1 MRISHIL
8 EGKSSD
14 VITVD
19 EGVTVREA
27 LKVLAE
33 KRIGA
38 VIVTSTK
45 KAIAGVLSERD
56 IIRALGN
63 GDETTVLGQS
73 VSSIMTANVFVCSP
87 SDGVSYAMEMMTEKR
102 FRHLPVMTDGKLIGM
117 ISIGDVVKAKM
128 EVTEQESEALKT
140 YIATG

>member
-14 VITVD
+14 VFTVD
-19 EGVTVREA
+19 EGITIREA
-27 LKVLAE
+27 LSVLAE

-38 VIVTSTK
+38 VIVTSVK

-56 IIRALGN
+56 IILALGSGN
-63 GDETTVLGQS
+63 ETETLGKP
-73 VSSIMTANVFVCSP
+73 VSSIMTSNVFVCSP

-102 FRHLPVMTDGKLIGM
+102 FRHLPVMTDGKLVGM

-128 EVTEQESEALKT
+128 EETQQETEALKT

>member
-14 VITVD
+14 VFTVD
-19 EGVTVREA
+19 EGVAIREA
-27 LKVLAE
+27 LSVLAE

-38 VIVTSTK
+38 VIVTSAK

-56 IIRALGN
+56 IIRALGGGN
-63 GDETTVLGQS
+63 ESEILGKP
-73 VSSIMTANVFVCSP
+73 VSSIMTSNVFVCSP

-128 EVTEQESEALKT
+128 QETQQESEALKT